1 MKILKIDKR
10 SLIYFFSFPVLIITV
25 AILLNHPFFINNDSL
40 FYLEIYA
47 IIIAGGLLLTI
58 TFNYFEIFHPER
70 FRSVTEKSA
79 VIFYLFPAFGW
90 MLFFALFYISPANV
104 EPASSAIPAQEQV
117 SESNDDPDN
126 AQYSTIIDNLD
137 SSLAP
142 PIDVDQDEQ
151 VTEIEQE
158 ILAEHSAK
166 PAVAFEVDLDS
177 NVPMTM
183 QFLRHVR
190 DQLVEHMPQQD
201 LPNQQ
206 QYMMLGQD
214 LSIAMSENDWERF
227 EELVAQNRGDIEEI
241 DTIALNLLLMNENPP
256 QALVEQYVSTGA
268 LVVPT
273 MLTNQLASGN
283 YDTLTKLENY
293 GVNVFGGQELGVTLL
308 DFALMQSLERE
319 AFDFASNRTQEIGFK
334 EYLGTDSVGIVLANA
349 TQHGD
354 QTGYFISQLVQN
366 GAQITPQ
373 HRQMLE
379 KLMTENPTLAS
390 KIKTEVPDLY

>member
-10 SLIYFFSFPVLIITV
+10 SLIYFFSFPVLITTV
-25 AILLNHPFFINNDSL
+25 AILLNHPFFTYNDSL

-90 MLFFALFYISPANV
+90 MLFFALFYILPANV
-104 EPASSAIPAQEQV
+104 EPESSAIPAQEQV

-126 AQYSTIIDNLD
+126 AQYSTIIDNVD
-137 SSLAP
+137 SVPAS

-158 ILAEHSAK
+158 TLAEHSAK

-283 YDTLTKLENY
+283 YDTLTKLEI
-293 GVNVFGGQELGVTLL
+293 E
-308 DFALMQSLERE
+308 E
-319 AFDFASNRTQEIGFK
+319 
-334 EYLGTDSVGIVLANA
+334 
-349 TQHGD
+349 
-354 QTGYFISQLVQN
+354 
-366 GAQITPQ
+366 
-373 HRQMLE
+373 
-379 KLMTENPTLAS
+379 
-390 KIKTEVPDLY
+390 